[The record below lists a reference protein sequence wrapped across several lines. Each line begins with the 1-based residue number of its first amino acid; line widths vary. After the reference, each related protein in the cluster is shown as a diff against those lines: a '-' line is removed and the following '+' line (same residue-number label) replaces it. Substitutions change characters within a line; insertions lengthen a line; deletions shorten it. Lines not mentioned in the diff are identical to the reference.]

1 MKALKLLAIP
11 ALLLGVSM
19 CSVGQKKTSD
29 TYNAGAVFFYPKP
42 IESPRVDA
50 PPRDSHADWP
60 RDRDGAYPAKMF
72 TIFRF

>member
-19 CSVGQKKTSD
+19 CSGGQKKTSD
-29 TYNAGAVFFYPKP
+29 TYNAGAVFFHAKH

-50 PPRDSHADWP
+50 PSRDLHTDWS
-60 RDRDGAYPAKMF
+60 RDRDVAYPAKMF
-72 TIFRF
+72 TLFRW

>member
-19 CSVGQKKTSD
+19 CSAGQKKSSD
-29 TYNAGAVFFYPKP
+29 TYHAGAVFFHAKH

-50 PPRDSHADWP
+50 PSRDLHTDRS
-60 RDRDGAYPAKMF
+60 RDRDVAYPAKMF
-72 TIFRF
+72 ILFRW